1 MQTGLESTVSA
12 NTCGSRGLECWSDSS
27 DELLTL
33 QGQSDAL
40 LLFVDGL
47 GKRIYISLDMG
58 RPRKPKE
65 TRRSKLFPLRL
76 SPRETRFFVR
86 KARDLGESV
95 ASILRNGGMLYI
107 QTKSKDGSHNRKE
120 KN

>member
-1 MQTGLESTVSA
+1 MLCCYS
-12 NTCGSRGLECWSDSS
+12 
-27 DELLTL
+27 LT
-33 QGQSDAL
+33 AWVNVYT
-40 LLFVDGL
+40 FAV
-47 GKRIYISLDMG
+47 DMG
-58 RPRKPKE
+58 RPRKTKE

-107 QTKSKDGSHNRKE
+107 QTKSKDGSHYRKE

>member
-1 MQTGLESTVSA
+1 MLCCYS
-12 NTCGSRGLECWSDSS
+12 
-27 DELLTL
+27 LT
-33 QGQSDAL
+33 AWVNVYT
-40 LLFVDGL
+40 FAVDM
-47 GKRIYISLDMG
+47 R
-58 RPRKPKE
+58 RPRKTKE